1 MSSTKLGFLT
11 TMKKRKKK
19 QQNSEFLETGVPVF
33 NITGQIKKNRTRKI
47 NQLPTP
53 PANATPNDNISFLV
67 FRLFRVKWP

>member
-1 MSSTKLGFLT
+1 MSNTKLGLLT
-11 TMKKRKKK
+11 AMRKRKK
-19 QQNSEFLETGVPVF
+19 QQNSEFQETGVPAF

-53 PANATPNDNISFLV
+53 PANATPNNNISFLV